1 MGEGENRI
9 GSFHLQLDSYANF
22 EWISPY
28 YFFHAPWAYLEFI
41 SCITQLIVKFLSL
54 SLALGLHLDTFI
66 SNLQVKWNYIFQLF
80 EVSPPDKVNSWGY
93 HLRASKR
100 SFVGFYL
107 KCVGGWLGLS
117 GWQTVSSCPADHQP
131 EQPDMNKLWPLR
143 AILRPET
150 NKPRTF
156 QLVEFK
162 LGAFYI
168 CVKYKLC
175 YLRCR
180 ITVCLCL
187 PPRTSTSTAS
197 FLRRYPASQFQES
210 LSECDMFAVSLNILP
225 KIKT

>member
-1 MGEGENRI
+1 MTLETNQWVFIFFVCGGVNRR

-54 SLALGLHLDTFI
+54 SHALGLHLDTFI

-131 EQPDMNKLWPLR
+131 SSQTWTSSGPSVRYWGLR
-143 AILRPET
+143 QT
-150 NKPRTF
+150 N
-156 QLVEFK
+156 
-162 LGAFYI
+162 
-168 CVKYKLC
+168 
-175 YLRCR
+175 
-180 ITVCLCL
+180 
-187 PPRTSTSTAS
+187 
-197 FLRRYPASQFQES
+197 PA
-210 LSECDMFAVSLNILP
+210 LSSWWNSSWEHFIFV
-225 KIKT
+225 

>member
-1 MGEGENRI
+1 MCWRLAGIEWVADRQ
-9 GSFHLQLDSYANF
+9 QLPSRPSARAARH
-22 EWISPY
+22 EQ
-28 YFFHAPWAYLEFI
+28 A
-41 SCITQLIVKFLSL
+41 
-54 SLALGLHLDTFI
+54 LA
-66 SNLQVKWNYIFQLF
+66 
-80 EVSPPDKVNSWGY
+80 
-93 HLRASKR
+93 
-100 SFVGFYL
+100 
-107 KCVGGWLGLS
+107 
-117 GWQTVSSCPADHQP
+117 
-131 EQPDMNKLWPLR
+131 LR

>member
-1 MGEGENRI
+1 M
-9 GSFHLQLDSYANF
+9 
-22 EWISPY
+22 
-28 YFFHAPWAYLEFI
+28 
-41 SCITQLIVKFLSL
+41 KFLSL
-54 SLALGLHLDTFI
+54 SHALELHLDTFI

-143 AILRPET
+143 AILSPET